1 MEKGYSHSRTR
12 EHRLKRNRKRLILLA
27 IILFVAGCITFI
39 AIKVSDNKTHAP
51 TQELAKKTDSVS
63 KDSSK
68 GKVNAGTN
76 GKVVSPKSDPEV
88 EDGVFVEKYLKQQML
103 GQMPDGAD
111 GKKVAYLSFD
121 DGPSVTVTPQILDI
135 LKKQKVKATFF
146 IVGKEANENEHTR
159 NLIKRIVKEG
169 HAIGNHTYSHNYKY
183 LYPNRRVNTDH
194 VMQEIEKNNQVL
206 KSILGPEFS
215 TRMIRFPGGHMT
227 WNRRDPQGMAALDK
241 VLLQKDYHQVDWNV
255 LTKDAEGKSKKAP
268 ALINQ
273 FIRSVKGR
281 EKAII
286 LMHDTYGKEETA
298 KALPQI
304 IEYLKKQG
312 YEFRVM
318 K

>member
-1 MEKGYSHSRTR
+1 MEKGYSHSRTM
-12 EHRLKRNRKRLILLA
+12 EHRLKRNRKRLIWIA
-27 IILFVAGCITFI
+27 ILLFVAGCITFI
-39 AIKVSDNKTHAP
+39 AIKVSYNKTHAP

-63 KDSSK
+63 KESSK
-68 GKVNAGTN
+68 GKA
-76 GKVVSPKSDPEV
+76 VSPKSDPEV
-88 EDGVFVEKYLKQQML
+88 EDGAFVEKYLKQQML

-121 DGPSVTVTPQILDI
+121 DGPSVTVTPKILDI

-146 IVGKEANENEHTR
+146 IVGKEADENEHTR
-159 NLIKRIVKEG
+159 SIIKRIVKEG

-183 LYPNRRVNTDH
+183 LYPNRRVSTDH
-194 VMQEIEKNNQVL
+194 VMQEIERNNKVL
-206 KSILGPEFS
+206 KSILGPEFT

-255 LTKDAEGKSKKAP
+255 LTKDAEGASKKAP
-268 ALINQ
+268 GLINQ
-273 FIRSVKGR
+273 FMRSVKGR

-312 YEFRVM
+312 YEFKVM

>member
-12 EHRLKRNRKRLILLA
+12 EHRLKRNRKRLILIA

-68 GKVNAGTN
+68 GKVNAGAN
-76 GKVVSPKSDPEV
+76 GKVVSPKSDPAV
-88 EDGVFVEKYLKQQML
+88 EDGAFVEKYLKQQML

-304 IEYLKKQG
+304 IEFLKKQG
-312 YEFRVM
+312 YEFKVM

>member
-12 EHRLKRNRKRLILLA
+12 EHRLKRNRKRLILIA

-68 GKVNAGTN
+68 GKA
-76 GKVVSPKSDPEV
+76 VSPKSDPAV
-88 EDGVFVEKYLKQQML
+88 EDGAFVEKYLKQQML

-298 KALPQI
+298 QALPQI

-312 YEFRVM
+312 YEFKVM

>member
-68 GKVNAGTN
+68 GKVNGGAN
-76 GKVVSPKSDPEV
+76 GKAVSPKSDPEV
-88 EDGVFVEKYLKQQML
+88 EDGAFVEKYLKQQML

-121 DGPSVTVTPQILDI
+121 DGPSVTVTPKILDI

-146 IVGKEANENEHTR
+146 IVGKEADENEHTR
-159 NLIKRIVKEG
+159 NIIKRIVKEG

-183 LYPNRRVNTDH
+183 LYPNKRVSTDH
-194 VMQEIEKNNQVL
+194 VMQDIERNNKVL
-206 KSILGPEFS
+206 KSILGPEFT

-227 WNRRDPQGMAALDK
+227 WNSRDPQGMAALDK
-241 VLLQKDYHQVDWNV
+241 VLHQKDYHQVDWNV

-304 IEYLKKQG
+304 IEFLKKQG
-312 YEFRVM
+312 YEFKVM

>member
-68 GKVNAGTN
+68 GKVNGGAN
-76 GKVVSPKSDPEV
+76 GKAVSPKSDPEV
-88 EDGVFVEKYLKQQML
+88 EDGAFVEKYLKQQML

-121 DGPSVTVTPQILDI
+121 DGPSVTVTPKILDI

-146 IVGKEANENEHTR
+146 IVGKEADENEHTR
-159 NLIKRIVKEG
+159 NIIKRIVKEG

-183 LYPNRRVNTDH
+183 LYPNKRVSTDH
-194 VMQEIEKNNQVL
+194 VMQDIERNNKVL
-206 KSILGPEFS
+206 KSILGPEFT
-215 TRMIRFPGGHMT
+215 TRMIRFPGAT
-227 WNRRDPQGMAALDK
+227 
-241 VLLQKDYHQVDWNV
+241 
-255 LTKDAEGKSKKAP
+255 
-268 ALINQ
+268 
-273 FIRSVKGR
+273 
-281 EKAII
+281 
-286 LMHDTYGKEETA
+286 
-298 KALPQI
+298 
-304 IEYLKKQG
+304 
-312 YEFRVM
+312 
-318 K
+318 

>member
-39 AIKVSDNKTHAP
+39 TIKVSDNKTHAP

-68 GKVNAGTN
+68 GKVNAGAN
-76 GKVVSPKSDPEV
+76 GKVSPKSDPAV
-88 EDGVFVEKYLKQQML
+88 EDGAFVEKYLKQQML

-312 YEFRVM
+312 YEFKVM

>member
-12 EHRLKRNRKRLILLA
+12 EHRLKRNRRRLMLIA
-27 IILFVAGCITFI
+27 IVLFVAGCITFI
-39 AIKVSDNKTHAP
+39 AIKVTDSKSHAP
-51 TQELAKKTDSVS
+51 TQEHVKKTDAVS
-63 KDSSK
+63 KDSS
-68 GKVNAGTN
+68 NAKAGA
-76 GKVVSPKSDPEV
+76 GAKDKVVPPKNDPGV
-88 EDGVFVEKYLKQQML
+88 EDGAFVEKYLKQQML

-194 VMQEIEKNNQVL
+194 VMQEIERNNQVL
-206 KSILGPEFS
+206 KKILGPEFS

-241 VLLQKDYHQVDWNV
+241 ILLEKDYHQVDWNV
-255 LTKDAEGKSKKAP
+255 LTKDAEGRSKKAP

-273 FIRSVKGR
+273 FMRSVKGR

-312 YEFRVM
+312 YEFKVM